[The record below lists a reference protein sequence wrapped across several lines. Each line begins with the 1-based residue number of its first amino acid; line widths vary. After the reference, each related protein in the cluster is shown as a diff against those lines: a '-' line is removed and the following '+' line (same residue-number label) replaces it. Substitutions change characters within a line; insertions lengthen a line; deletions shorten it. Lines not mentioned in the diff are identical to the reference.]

1 MISLDSFSL
10 NLSRLVKVPT
20 LALFVLVRGHAS
32 EGVTSRIGCPR
43 SYCHIR
49 ELDHIRSFVIA
60 GKKRIA
66 VLAMIDPDSWFGQ
79 ANNSQPDFGSS
90 LSLLR
95 QYFGFSSRR
104 RAQIP

>member
-20 LALFVLVRGHAS
+20 LALSVLVRGHAS

-66 VLAMIDPDSWFGQ
+66 AALPVAIDPDSWFGP
-79 ANNSQPDFGSS
+79 ANNSQLDLGCF
-90 LSLLR
+90 L
-95 QYFGFSSRR
+95 SRR
-104 RAQIP
+104 DSIL